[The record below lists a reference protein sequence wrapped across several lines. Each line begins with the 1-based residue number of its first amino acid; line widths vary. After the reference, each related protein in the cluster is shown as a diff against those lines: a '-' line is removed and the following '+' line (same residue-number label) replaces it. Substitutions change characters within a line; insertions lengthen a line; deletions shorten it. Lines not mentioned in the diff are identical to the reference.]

1 MYGLNIN
8 FKDESGSL
16 TLNTSQIY
24 IKDNKLCIGINLR
37 IPVNTSIDTVI
48 SRFNDFF
55 GKDNVYVINRLEPLY
70 IDKENEL
77 VKKLTCIFNETVG
90 TNFEPL
96 AIGGATYARAFENCI
111 SFGMNFPKD
120 KDMCHQANE
129 FVDIDKLLLSTNIYA
144 KAIYYFLNY

>member
-24 IKDNKLCIGINLR
+24 IKENKLYIGINLR
-37 IPVNTSIDTVI
+37 IPVNTSIDNII
-48 SRFNDFF
+48 SRFEEIF
-55 GKDNVYVINRLEPLY
+55 GKEHLSVLNRLEPLY
-70 IDKENEL
+70 INKENDL
-77 VKKLTCIFNETVG
+77 VKKLTSIFNETCK

-111 SFGMNFPKD
+111 SFGMNFPGD
-120 KDMCHQANE
+120 KDMCHQADE

-144 KAIYYFLNY
+144 KAIYKLLN

>member
-1 MYGLNIN
+1 MCGLNIN

-37 IPVNTSIDTVI
+37 IPVNTPINNII
-48 SRFNDFF
+48 SRFREIF
-55 GKDNVYVINRLEPLY
+55 GKDKVSVINRLEPLH
-70 IDKENEL
+70 IDKENTL
-77 VKKLTCIFNETVG
+77 VKKLSFIFNETCG

-96 AIGGATYARAFENCI
+96 AIGGATYARAFENCV
-111 SFGMNFPKD
+111 SFGMNYPKD
-120 KDMCHQANE
+120 KDMCHKNDE

-144 KAIYYFLNY
+144 KAIYELLN

>member
-16 TLNTSQIY
+16 TLNTSQVF
-24 IKDNKLCIGINLR
+24 IKDNKLNIGINLR
-37 IPVNTSIDTVI
+37 IPINTSIDNVI
-48 SRFNDFF
+48 SRFSEFF
-55 GKDNVYVINRLEPLY
+55 GKENLSVINRIEPLY
-70 IDKENEL
+70 IDKENAL
-77 VKKLTCIFNETVG
+77 VKKLTLIFNETCN

-111 SFGMNFPKD
+111 SFGMNFPGD
-120 KDMCHQANE
+120 TDMCHKKDE

-144 KAIYYFLNY
+144 KAIYELLK

>member
-16 TLNTSQIY
+16 TLNTSQTY
-24 IKDNKLCIGINLR
+24 IKDNKLYIGINLR
-37 IPVNTSIDTVI
+37 IPVNTSIDSVI
-48 SRFNDFF
+48 SRFSQIF
-55 GKDNVYVINRLEPLY
+55 GSGKVSVINRLEPLY
-70 IDKENEL
+70 IDKDNKL
-77 VKKLTCIFNETVG
+77 VKELTSIFNETCS

-120 KDMCHQANE
+120 TDMCHQADE
-129 FVDIDKLLLSTNIYA
+129 FVDIDKLILSTNIYA
-144 KAIYYFLNY
+144 KAINSLLNF